1 MKKSDLIVAFGG
13 GVVGDLAGF
22 IAGTIFRGVRF
33 INIPTTLLA
42 MSDSSVGG
50 KTGIDSKYGKNL
62 IGMYKQPSF
71 VLIDLFYLKTL
82 NEIEYNNGMAE
93 IIKAGLIKSKKLIDY
108 LLNEQIDNLEMIMM
122 AINIKREI
130 VLKDPYEKNIR
141 MLLNFGHTFAHAI
154 EQYHNY
160 EIKHGFCVAQ
170 GMDLAIRYGIKIKE
184 TNENVKTVLEKL
196 YSKYNLPM
204 FNGSSNKY
212 LKNLKYDK
220 KNKDENLN
228 FIILKDIGEAKIIK
242 IKEEDL
248 NDLSS

>member
-1 MKKSDLIVAFGG
+1 MKKSDVIVAFGG

-33 INIPTTLLA
+33 VNIPTTLLA
-42 MSDSSVGG
+42 MSDSSIGG

-62 IGMYKQPSF
+62 IGMYKQPNF
-71 VLIDLFYLKTL
+71 VLIDVFYLKTL
-82 NEIEYNNGMAE
+82 NETEYNNGMAE

-108 LLNEQIDNLEMIMM
+108 LLNEDIDNLKMITM

-160 EIKHGFCVAQ
+160 EIKHGFCVAK
-170 GMDLAIRYGIKIKE
+170 GMDLAVRYGIKTNQ
-184 TNENVKTVLEKL
+184 TNENVKVVLKKL
-196 YSKYNLPM
+196 YSKYNLKM
-204 FNGSSNKY
+204 FNTDSNKY